1 MSKKKNSIQEALEY
15 HEKYGAIPKDY
26 MERLSWLYHDV
37 GFTEKQLLSLLD
49 KIDELANVQWNEV
62 KYIFYMTPKP
72 SPRPRYSSNTFH
84 FYVGGA
90 RINKEIMENFVQQH
104 SDMECVIST
113 PCSLNAEVFMPTPAG
128 MNITEKIAAELGI
141 IHNVNAPDWDN
152 LGKAYCDMIQDVL
165 VSNDSLVFEGRVHKG
180 YSILPR
186 IEVTVRFMKTYDCK
200 YNKRTV
206 ESRKSFKEN
215 DRTIKNLD
223 YII

>member
-1 MSKKKNSIQEALEY
+1 MSKKKNSIQEALDY

>member
-1 MSKKKNSIQEALEY
+1 
-15 HEKYGAIPKDY
+15 
-26 MERLSWLYHDV
+26 
-37 GFTEKQLLSLLD
+37 
-49 KIDELANVQWNEV
+49 
-62 KYIFYMTPKP
+62 
-72 SPRPRYSSNTFH
+72 
-84 FYVGGA
+84 
-90 RINKEIMENFVQQH
+90 
-104 SDMECVIST
+104 
-113 PCSLNAEVFMPTPAG
+113 
-128 MNITEKIAAELGI
+128 
-141 IHNVNAPDWDN
+141 
-152 LGKAYCDMIQDVL
+152 MIQDVL

>member
-215 DRTIKNLD
+215 DRTIKGLD

>member
-186 IEVTVRFMKTYDCK
+186 IEVTVKFMKTYDCK

>member
-1 MSKKKNSIQEALEY
+1 MSKKKNSIQEALDY

-62 KYIFYMTPKP
+62 KYIFYMTPKS

>member
-1 MSKKKNSIQEALEY
+1 MSKKKNSIQEALDY

-26 MERLSWLYHDV
+26 MERLSWLYRDV